1 MLPTAE
7 PQEIGYCPHKLQQAC
22 DLLETWTRQDRLPA
36 AGLAVG
42 RHGRLA
48 VLQISGRQR
57 PDPDSAPLTSE
68 AVFLV
73 ASVTKP
79 ITCAA
84 VMMLI
89 DRGEILLN
97 DRVSHFLPEFA
108 CHGKEE
114 VTLRHLMT
122 HTSGLPDMLPDND
135 QLRSQ
140 HQGLAQFVR
149 RTCELELQ
157 FPAGHKV
164 SYQSMGIAILAELVQ
179 RVSGQPCRDF
189 LQQHLFEPLGMRDT
203 VLGAPPSWYEGPEPK
218 IGRVAHVRQTAEAEQ
233 TDWHWNTDYWWTF
246 GAPWGGLLTTPA
258 DLSQFMQMMLN
269 QGQLNG
275 VRILSP
281 AATGAMTGNQLCH
294 MPHVP
299 ELDRRCKPW
308 GLGWRLNWPAHSEN
322 FGDLLSPSTY
332 GHWGIT
338 GTVAWADPR
347 HNSFLVLLT
356 TQPQEPEG
364 RLLAQISNMVASALR

>member
-22 DLLETWTRQDRLPA
+22 DLLETWTRQDQLPA

-48 VLQISGRQR
+48 AMQICGRQR
-57 PDPDSAPLTSE
+57 PDPASAPLTSE

-79 ITCAA
+79 VTCAG

-89 DRGEILLN
+89 DRGEILLS
-97 DRVSHFLPEFA
+97 DRVSRFLPEFA
-108 CHGKEE
+108 AHGKEK

-135 QLRSQ
+135 QLRAQ
-140 HQGLAQFVR
+140 HQGLAEFVR
-149 RTCELELQ
+149 RTCELELR
-157 FPAGHKV
+157 FPAGHEV
-164 SYQSMGIAILAELVQ
+164 SYQSMGIAILAEVVQ

-218 IGRVAHVRQTAEAEQ
+218 IGRMAHVRQTAEAEQ
-233 TDWHWNTDYWWTF
+233 TNWHWNTDYWWKF

-258 DLSQFMQMMLN
+258 DLSLFMQMMLN

-281 AATGAMTGNQLCH
+281 AAVGAMTSNQLCQ
-294 MPHVP
+294 MPQVP

-364 RLLAQISNMVASALR
+364 RLLAQISNLVASALR